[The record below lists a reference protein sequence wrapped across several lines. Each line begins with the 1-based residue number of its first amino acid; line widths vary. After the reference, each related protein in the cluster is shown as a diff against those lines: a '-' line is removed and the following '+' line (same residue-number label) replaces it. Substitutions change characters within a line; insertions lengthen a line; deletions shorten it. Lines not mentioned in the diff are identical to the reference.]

1 MTAPSGYGSV
11 ASRAALIATSLPRM
25 ARISLR
31 LPSSWATEINLQS
44 RYSGGILP
52 PKIGEPSSL
61 DWLGAMVAAQPAT
74 PAAAA
79 SRLILELN
87 ITPDM
92 ARAAAD
98 GSLSRWTRAL
108 QVMSVGAAT
117 FTALA
122 SPH

>member
-52 PKIGEPSSL
+52 PKIGEPSSP
-61 DWLGAMVAAQPAT
+61 DWLGAMVAAEPAST
-74 PAAAA
+74 AAAA
-79 SRLILELN
+79 SRLLLEVDIIPAIAL
-87 ITPDM
+87 
-92 ARAAAD
+92 AAAD

-108 QVMSVGAAT
+108 RVMSVGAAT
-117 FTALA
+117 
-122 SPH
+122 